1 MEEDMPKVALIL
13 MLLVLAPAQTNAQ
26 QPSVPEG
33 VKQALAKDLADL
45 HMKLLAAGQ
54 PFPADTPMVGGLQVR
69 ITDDNVPVKAGA
81 SGWSKTL
88 FTATQGDIL
97 QVTDKVDDWYAV
109 AKPGPG
115 GAPSTAGWVK
125 AKSVVPIPAQGPG
138 ATPTGLIQSGV
149 EAVFRIA
156 VDGAVGLRDQYKN
169 NPYVTIK
176 GFWID

>member
-1 MEEDMPKVALIL
+1 M
-13 MLLVLAPAQTNAQ
+13 T
-26 QPSVPEG
+26 
-33 VKQALAKDLADL
+33 
-45 HMKLLAAGQ
+45 
-54 PFPADTPMVGGLQVR
+54 
-69 ITDDNVPVKAGA
+69 
-81 SGWSKTL
+81 
-88 FTATQGDIL
+88 
-97 QVTDKVDDWYAV
+97 VDDWYAV

-138 ATPTGLIQSGV
+138 ATPTSLIQSGV

-176 GFWID
+176 GFSIDVAPHQPRPARDAADALEC